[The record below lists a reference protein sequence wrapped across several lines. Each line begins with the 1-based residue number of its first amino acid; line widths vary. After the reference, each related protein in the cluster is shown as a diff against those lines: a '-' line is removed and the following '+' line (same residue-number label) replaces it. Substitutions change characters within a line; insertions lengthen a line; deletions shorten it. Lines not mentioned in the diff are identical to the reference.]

1 MFRRLTP
8 LVKNLLFINIGI
20 AVVQALMRIDLGPY
34 FGLHFI
40 LAEEFRPYQFVTY
53 MFLHSTQSMMHI
65 FGNMF
70 ALFIFGPLLE
80 QFLGAKKFLIL
91 YMVTGVGAGFF
102 YTAVNYVEVQQV
114 RRDVETYINNP
125 NSQDFNRLLIDYG
138 DGIDLNPQIYEFVDR
153 YSRNENSQQYKDE
166 SLYYARGLYEYYGR
180 FNMVGA
186 SGAVFGILAAFA
198 LFFPNTELFLL
209 FLPFPIKAK
218 YLVGAYIL
226 FEVFAELQ
234 QAPGDNVA
242 HLAHIGGA
250 LIAFFLVRVWKQG
263 RNNFY

>member
-1 MFRRLTP
+1 MFRQLTP

-20 AVVQALMRIDLGPY
+20 AVLQSLMRLDLGPY

-40 LAEEFRPYQFVTY
+40 LADEFRAYQFVTY

-70 ALFIFGPLLE
+70 ALFMFGPLLE

-91 YMVTGVGAGFF
+91 YMLTGVGAGLF

-114 RRDVETYINNP
+114 RRDVEAYINNP
-125 NSQDFNRLLIDYG
+125 NSQDFNRLLIDHG
-138 DGIDLNPQIYEFVDR
+138 DNINPQLYDFVDR
-153 YSRNENSQQYKDE
+153 YSRNENNDQYKEE
-166 SLYYARGLYEYYGR
+166 SVYYAQKLYELYGR
-180 FNMVGA
+180 YNMVGA
-186 SGAVFGILAAFA
+186 SGAVFGLLAAFA

-209 FLPFPIKAK
+209 LLPFPIKAK

-226 FEVFAELQ
+226 FEIFAELQ
-234 QAPGDNVA
+234 RAPGDNVA

-250 LIAFFLVRVWKQG
+250 LIAFFLVRTWKRN